1 MSSCNLRTCHQ
12 SFRFH
17 PQLAVPVHGV
27 YRTCLASEGGGRRR
41 NVATY
46 STGSL
51 PCPGLSASAPRS
63 LLSHTPMVF
72 RFIIH
77 LVELFAGSVSRHYF
91 VRVYR
96 QTRDGGCCRCWAID
110 VGSFRW
116 HGAHSAGA
124 EKENYYVA
132 VLVNCMTG
140 GLGGWEDLWC
150 VNIGAF
156 AAGFRDSMSAGTRTC
171 VGTRSYAGAPRH
183 HHSPEQ
189 PASTSQRPRPLP
201 SRVFPEHRWAT
212 LQKRQ
217 FGRAGSNPF
226 QSKLLGDLLIFEA
239 MPFHKSRAGHELHN
253 FFLQLFP

>member
-1 MSSCNLRTCHQ
+1 MSRL
-12 SFRFH
+12 
-17 PQLAVPVHGV
+17 
-27 YRTCLASEGGGRRR
+27 RRR
-41 NVATY
+41 RTEKKCCDLFNRFLALSRSQRFGASL
-46 STGSL
+46 STFPYTNGIPLHNPSRRAF
-51 PCPGLSASAPRS
+51 CGFGV
-63 LLSHTPMVF
+63 T
-72 RFIIH
+72 
-77 LVELFAGSVSRHYF
+77 RHYF
-91 VRVYR
+91 VRVYK

-189 PASTSQRPRPLP
+189 PASTFQRPRPLP